1 MFDFGMSLMAGINR
15 IIREGGKDH
24 LTECE
29 FMRRE
34 LNHFLHSPERRMMLA
49 GESYF
54 LGDQDIRLKERTAI
68 GEDGQP
74 HPVHNLPNSRL
85 EDNQYR
91 KMVLQKANYLTGK
104 PVSMQSDDAAYLDA
118 LKTIFNAG
126 WDRKLRGITESALN
140 EGIAW
145 VFPTYAADGHFVLRV
160 FPGYEICPGWA
171 DSEHEVLEYAYR
183 IYPVEVY
190 EGKTITK
197 TIWKIEV
204 YTPNGID
211 YYETNGYGMEPVP
224 CDPWHQDYLVITDE
238 DGHEEG
244 YNWSRIP
251 LVPFRANRYET
262 PLIKGV
268 KSLQDA
274 INTIL
279 SNFSDNMQED
289 TRNTILVLVN
299 YDGENLGSFR
309 QNLATYG
316 AVKVASVDGV
326 QGDVKTLQVAV
337 NAENYKAIL
346 EILKKAIIENC
357 MGYDAKDDRLS
368 GTPNE
373 MNIQSMYNDIDMDAN
388 SMETEFQ
395 ASLEQLLWF
404 VKAHLA
410 NIGAGSFDDSRVS
423 FIFNRSV
430 MMNQAEQINNA
441 RNSAGIISD
450 ETIMAH
456 HPWVTDVAEEMERL
470 QKQKEENLTQYGFG
484 AGNPFE
490 GKQKKD
496 DVDEDDADKDDVDE
510 DEEQ

>member
-1 MFDFGMSLMAGINR
+1 MFDFGLGVMANINR
-15 IIREGGKDH
+15 IIREGGKDY
-24 LTECE
+24 LSDRE
-29 FMRRE
+29 FIQRE
-34 LNHFLHSPERRMMLA
+34 LDHFLHSPERRLMIA
-49 GESYF
+49 GENYF
-54 LGDQDIRLKERTAI
+54 LGDQDIRLKQRTAI
-68 GEDGQP
+68 GEDGQLRT
-74 HPVHNLPNSRL
+74 VDNLPNSRL

-91 KMVLQKANYLTGK
+91 KMVLQKTNYLVGK
-104 PVSMQSDDAAYLDA
+104 PVTIQSEDQQYLSA
-118 LKTIFNAG
+118 LKDVFNAG
-126 WDRKLRGITESALN
+126 WDRKLRNIAEGALN

-145 VFPTYAADGHFVLRV
+145 VFPTYAEDGHFVMRV
-160 FPGYEICPGWA
+160 FPGYEICPGWK
-171 DSEHEVLEYAYR
+171 DSEHEILEYAYR
-183 IYPVEVY
+183 IYPIRVY
-190 EGKTITK
+190 EGKTIEK
-197 TIWKIEV
+197 TIWKVEL
-204 YTPNGID
+204 YSETGID
-211 YYETNGYGMEPVP
+211 FFETNGLSTDIVP
-224 CDPWHQDYLVITDE
+224 CEPWHQDYMVVTDE

-262 PLIKGV
+262 PLIKSA

-337 NAENYKAIL
+337 NSENYKAIL

-368 GTPNE
+368 GSPNE
-373 MNIQSMYNDIDMDAN
+373 MNIQSMYNDIDMDAS

-395 ASLEQLLWF
+395 ASLEQLEWF
-404 VKAHLA
+404 VKAYLA
-410 NIGAGSFDDSRVS
+410 NAGIGSFEDSKAA
-423 FIFNRSV
+423 FTFNRSM
-430 MMNQAEQINNA
+430 MMNQSEIITNA
-441 RNSAGIISD
+441 RNSSGLISD
-450 ETIMAH
+450 ETILAH
-456 HPWVTDVAEEMERL
+456 HPWVTDVDEELERL
-470 QKQKEENLTQYGFG
+470 KKQKEENLEQYGFG

-490 GKQKKD
+490 QQQKESN
-496 DVDEDDADKDDVDE
+496 VE
-510 DEEQ
+510 DEE

>member
-1 MFDFGMSLMAGINR
+1 MFDFGLGLMANINR
-15 IIREGGKDH
+15 IIREGGKDY
-24 LTECE
+24 LTERE
-29 FMRRE
+29 FMQRE
-34 LNHFLHSPERRMMLA
+34 INHFIHSPERRMMLA
-49 GESYF
+49 GENYF
-54 LGDQDIRLKERTAI
+54 LGDQDIRMKQRTAI
-68 GEDGQP
+68 GEDGQL

-104 PVSMQSDDAAYLDA
+104 PVSMQSDDKTFLDA

-126 WDRKLRGITESALN
+126 WDRKLRSLTETALN

-145 VFPTYAADGHFVLRV
+145 VFPTYAADGHFIFRV
-160 FPGYEICPGWA
+160 FPGYEICPGWS

-183 IYPVEVY
+183 VYPVRLY
-190 EGKTITK
+190 EGKTVEK
-197 TIWKIEV
+197 MIWKVEL
-204 YTPNGID
+204 YTAAGID
-211 YYETNGYGMEPVP
+211 YFETDGYGTELIP
-224 CDPWHQDYLVITDE
+224 CEPWHQDYMLITDE

-262 PLIKGV
+262 PLIKGA

-279 SNFSDNMQED
+279 SNFSDSMQED

-357 MGYDAKDDRLS
+357 MGYDAKDDRMS

-410 NIGAGSFDDSRVS
+410 NSGMGSFDDSKVS
-423 FIFNRSV
+423 FTFNRSM
-430 MMNQAEQINNA
+430 MMNQSEQINNA

-456 HPWVTDVAEEMERL
+456 HPWVTDVDEEMERL
-470 QKQKEENLTQYGFG
+470 KKQKEENLEQYGFG
-484 AGNPFE
+484 AGNPFD
-490 GKQKKD
+490 KQ
-496 DVDEDDADKDDVDE
+496 EDPQEDDVDE